1 MTAPLRLTNAF
12 HPYCITLIR
21 EMEADGW
28 TGKVTKKGHALMMA
42 PDGVTTCMV
51 SPKPGAQHRIDNLGM
66 EYRRWKREQAEAAAA
81 EVQAE
86 VRSLEWLPW
95 PIMPPTLAEPEPVRP
110 TVDCTNCGKP
120 FATLQAMSVHRVRVH
135 VRVPCPICERPTAP
149 GNLPRHLIGHDEAT
163 LPEDV
168 ARRELYLARR
178 ELTRLREEI
187 ATWQVL
193 AEEVEG
199 DLLNALG
206 GARTPHR

>member
-28 TGKVTKKGHALMMA
+28 TGKVTKKGHALMLA

-66 EYRRWKREQAEAAAA
+66 EYRRWKRVQEEAAAA

-95 PIMPPTLAEPEPVRP
+95 PVMPPPVP
-110 TVDCTNCGKP
+110 VDIPATVDCTECGKP

-135 VRVPCPICERPTAP
+135 VRKPCPICERPTAP
-149 GNLPRHLIGHDEAT
+149 GNLPRHLLTHDEAT
-163 LPEDV
+163 LPEDT

-178 ELTRLREEI
+178 ELARMREEI
-187 ATWQVL
+187 DTWQIL
-193 AEEVEG
+193 AEEIES
-199 DLLNALG
+199 DLLNTLG
-206 GARTPHR
+206 GTRPTR